1 MKLRLAQSFCF
12 ILWCSSA
19 LTAQTTKAIDVE
31 LHNVSLAEALKDLED
46 KSGTHILFD
55 YKDIEPYHVTC
66 HAEDQPFERSYMQY
80 WQKSRSSAKRCVRT
94 RMSFRNPLPFPK
106 SKKQTTYCPDW

>member
-46 KSGTHILFD
+46 N
-55 YKDIEPYHVTC
+55 
-66 HAEDQPFERSYMQY
+66 SYSVRLQGY
-80 WQKSRSSAKRCVRT
+80 RTLSCYLPCRGSAVRT
-94 RMSFRNPLPFPK
+94 DHTCNTGRKAAHLQK
-106 SKKQTTYCPDW
+106 GA